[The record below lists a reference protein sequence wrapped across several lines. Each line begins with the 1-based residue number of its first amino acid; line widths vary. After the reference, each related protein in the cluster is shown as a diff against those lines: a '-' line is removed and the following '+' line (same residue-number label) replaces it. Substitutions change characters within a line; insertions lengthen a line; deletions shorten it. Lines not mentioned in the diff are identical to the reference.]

1 MENLMAMVE
10 LVDREFGEMKKN
22 GKFRSKDDVD
32 LAYKMMDIVKDAY
45 EAMKC
50 EDEMFGGY
58 SEEQYPYNGYSNGG
72 SYARGRSMPRNSMG
86 QFTSRDGSYGYGY
99 NNGSSYR
106 GVTYSRAD
114 AKSEFL
120 DHLYSMMNEAPNEQ
134 IRDRMQKMVHEIEQ
148 Q

>member
-22 GKFRSKDDVD
+22 GKFRSKDDVE
-32 LAYKMMDIVKDAY
+32 LVYKMMDIVKDAFQ
-45 EAMKC
+45 AMKC
-50 EDEMFGGY
+50 ENEIFGGY
-58 SEEQYPYNGYSNGG
+58 SETGMYPMYPYEGN

-86 QFTSRDGSYGYGY
+86 QFTSREGSYNYGY
-99 NNGSSYR
+99 NGGNSYR
-106 GVTYSRAD
+106 GMNYSRAD

-120 DHLYSMMNEAPNEQ
+120 EHLYSMMDNAPNEQ
-134 IRDRMQKMVHEIEQ
+134 IRASMQKMVHEMEQ

>member
-22 GKFRSKDDVD
+22 GKFRSKDDVE
-32 LAYKMMDIVKDAY
+32 LVYKMMDIVKDAFQ
-45 EAMKC
+45 AMKC
-50 EDEMFGGY
+50 ENEIFGGY
-58 SEEQYPYNGYSNGG
+58 SETGMYPTYPYEGN

-86 QFTSRDGSYGYGY
+86 QFTSRDGGYGY
-99 NNGSSYR
+99 DTNNSYR
-106 GVTYSRAD
+106 GMNYSRTD

-120 DHLYSMMNEAPNEQ
+120 DHLYSMMNNAPTEQ
-134 IRDRMQKMVHEIEQ
+134 MRDRMQKMIHEMEQ